1 MTLNQLLRRNVAG
14 SQIFDP
20 LTKKLGIADYQ
31 YSGGGMDASGNP
43 LELGIPDANKLAGLQ
58 GYAFDWRDTGPA
70 NTGTLTAYD
79 PSGNLVGS
87 YNQQDQSTASSMLEA
102 AALAAAGFG
111 GLGALGFG
119 PLSGL
124 LGGLGGTS
132 AASGGL
138 SAGAVDAAAL
148 GLDAGLSAGA
158 AGGAGGLGG
167 AGAITGGTGIGGT
180 LGAAGGTT
188 LGIAGSG
195 MTAPV
200 LGANAGLGA
209 GLGTA
214 GAAGAVGAGLGTAGA
229 AGGGML
235 STLASSPW
243 AKLIPAAGQLLG
255 TYTQAQS
262 AKDAVRANA
271 EQQQKALDLQQR
283 MYEEGVA
290 RQRPFLQ
297 GGTEDYNRLRSLM
310 SGGPGAAQQF
320 LQMDPGYGFRLSE
333 GLKAVDRQAAA
344 RGGLISGGALKASQR
359 YGQDLASQEFGNAY
373 NRLAGLA
380 QIGPSSAGVM
390 NQLGQ
395 NYASG
400 AGNVYGQLGE
410 TGANAAL
417 TRGSAYAGGLNE
429 LSRLAGQ
436 YFGQRPG
443 G

>member
-1 MTLNQLLRRNVAG
+1 MARMTLNQLLRRNVAG
-14 SQIFDP
+14 GQIFDP

-31 YSGGGMDASGNP
+31 YSGGGVNEGGSP
-43 LELGIPDANKLAGLQ
+43 LELGIPDINKLGALQ
-58 GYAFDWRDTGPA
+58 GYTFDFKDTGPA

-79 PSGNLVGS
+79 PSGNFVGS
-87 YNQQDQSTASSMLEA
+87 FNQQDQSMGQSLGEF

-119 PLSGL
+119 PLGGM
-124 LGGLGGTS
+124 LGGFGGAG

-158 AGGAGGLGG
+158 AGGAGAATGGSGIGAGLGG
-167 AGAITGGTGIGGT
+167 AGVGSA
-180 LGAAGGTT
+180 
-188 LGIAGSG
+188 GIAGGG

-200 LGANAGLGA
+200 LGANAGVGA

-214 GAAGAVGAGLGTAGA
+214 GAAAGGGAGLGTAGA
-229 AGGGML
+229 AGGGM
-235 STLASSPW
+235 STFASSPW
-243 AKLIPAAGQLLG
+243 AQLIPAAGQLLG

-262 AKDAVRANA
+262 TKDAVRANA
-271 EQQQKALDLQQR
+271 AQQQKSLDLQQR

-290 RQRPFLQ
+290 RQQPFLQ

-310 SGGPGAAQQF
+310 SGGPQASQQF

-333 GLKAVDRQAAA
+333 GMKALDRQAAA
-344 RGGLISGGALKASQR
+344 RGGLMSGGALKAAQR
-359 YGQDLASQEFGNAY
+359 YGQDYASGEFGNAY
-373 NRLAGLA
+373 NRLARLA
-380 QIGPSSAGVM
+380 ELGPSSAGVM
-390 NQLGQ
+390 NQIGQ
-395 NYASG
+395 NYATG

-410 TGANAAL
+410 TAANAAL
-417 TRGSAYAGGLNE
+417 TRGSAYSGGLNQ
-429 LSRLAGQ
+429 LSQLAGQ
-436 YFGQRPG
+436 YFGRLPG

>member
-1 MTLNQLLRRNVAG
+1 
-14 SQIFDP
+14 
-20 LTKKLGIADYQ
+20 
-31 YSGGGMDASGNP
+31 
-43 LELGIPDANKLAGLQ
+43 
-58 GYAFDWRDTGPA
+58 
-70 NTGTLTAYD
+70 
-79 PSGNLVGS
+79 
-87 YNQQDQSTASSMLEA
+87 
-102 AALAAAGFG
+102 
-111 GLGALGFG
+111 
-119 PLSGL
+119 
-124 LGGLGGTS
+124 
-132 AASGGL
+132 
-138 SAGAVDAAAL
+138 
-148 GLDAGLSAGA
+148 
-158 AGGAGGLGG
+158 
-167 AGAITGGTGIGGT
+167 
-180 LGAAGGTT
+180 
-188 LGIAGSG
+188 
-195 MTAPV
+195 
-200 LGANAGLGA
+200 
-209 GLGTA
+209 
-214 GAAGAVGAGLGTAGA
+214 
-229 AGGGML
+229 ML
-235 STLASSPW
+235 STLTNSPW

-262 AKDAVRANA
+262 TKDAVRANA
-271 EQQQKALDLQQR
+271 EQQQKSLDLLTR
-283 MYEEGVA
+283 MYEEGTA
-290 RQRPFLQ
+290 RQQPFLR

-417 TRGSAYAGGLNE
+417 TRGSAYSGGLNE